1 MSLKKRIEQV
11 DAKKRAF
18 YVASAN
24 VACAIDTLIECHL
37 IVNTSVHLTKLL
49 EEYKITREQW
59 FKSVEELNS

>member
-1 MSLKKRIEQV
+1 MSLDKKLEQA
-11 DAKKRAF
+11 DANKRAF
-18 YVASAN
+18 YMASAD